1 MYGAAAAEVVVTSY
15 LLDQHLSPSDLQ
27 ILRNKALD
35 GPVIEDIFRA
45 RIIVFVFFF
54 VGMNHGYS

>member
-1 MYGAAAAEVVVTSY
+1 MYGTAAAVVVMSY
-15 LLDQHLSPSDLQ
+15 LPHQHLSLSDLQ

-35 GPVIEDIFRA
+35 GLVIGGIFWTC
-45 RIIVFVFFF
+45 IVVFVFFF